1 MRVPSIIR
9 LLVLVPLVLA
19 SRADA
24 RPERI
29 EYIVDL
35 SRARMQLADI
45 TMVIR
50 DVPDGPLEVRLP
62 VWRPGRYAINDHAGA
77 IQDVRAAAADG
88 TSLPIHKTDK
98 ATWRI
103 DPQGADEVRIAYTV
117 FCNEA
122 RLRTRHVDDTHA
134 FLDASATMMYSP
146 PLRNEPVRV
155 RILAPDTWRIATGLE
170 PAPDDPRSVV
180 APNYDIL
187 VDSPLEIGEHDLI
200 EFEVRGIPHQ
210 IVIWGRGDWRQR
222 PLAEDFAK
230 IVRTQAD
237 IFAHMPYTRY
247 VFMIHCQP
255 GFGGGTEHINSTIM
269 GARPESFES
278 DDAYKKFLGLVSH
291 EMFHTWNVKHLRPA
305 GIVPYDYQKENYTD
319 LLWFAEGTTSY
330 YDDLTLA
337 RCGLIDIDEYLDRLS
352 GQIRSVR
359 STPGRQVQS
368 LSESSFDAWIKFNR
382 RNEHSHNASVN
393 FYSQGALVSLLLDLD
408 LRARTS
414 GKVTLDHVLREM
426 DARYPLEAGGFTKDD
441 LVRTIGEMS
450 GHDYRAFFD
459 RFVDGTE
466 TYPLEEALELVGL
479 ELVRDADADEGA
491 TAYLGLSL
499 RTGGGLAE
507 VSRINA
513 DGPAFSAGLNVG
525 DRIVALDGIALDAED
540 LDERI
545 EKYDPG
551 DRIVFTLLRH
561 GVLREIT
568 VSLAERPAGRW
579 TVRKVEEPSDAQKQA
594 FEAWTHRPW
603 DDTVADAD
611 ES

>member
-1 MRVPSIIR
+1 MRIPN
-9 LLVLVPLVLA
+9 LVVHLIVLMPLALA
-19 SRADA
+19 SCATA
-24 RPERI
+24 QHERVQ
-29 EYIVDL
+29 YIVDL
-35 SRARMQLADI
+35 SRPQTQLVDI

-50 DVPDGPLEVRLP
+50 DGPPEPLEVRLP

-77 IQDVRAAAADG
+77 VQEVRASTPDG
-88 TSLPIHKTDK
+88 TTLPIEKTDK

-103 DPQGADEVRIAYTV
+103 DPRGAEEVRIAYTV

-146 PLRNEPVRV
+146 ALRDEPIRV
-155 RILAPDTWRIATGLE
+155 SIHAPDHWRIATGLE
-170 PAPDDPRSVV
+170 TAPDDPRSVL

-200 EFEVRGIPHQ
+200 EFEVDGVPHE
-210 IVIWGRGDWRQR
+210 IVIWGRGDWHQR
-222 PLAEDFAK
+222 SLADDFAA

-237 IFAHMPYTRY
+237 IFGHMPYTRY

-278 DDAYKKFLGLVSH
+278 DDAYEGFLGLVSH

-352 GQIRSVR
+352 SQIRSVR
-359 STPGRQVQS
+359 STPGRRVQS

-382 RNEHSHNASVN
+382 RNEHSHNSSVN
-393 FYSQGALVSLLLDLD
+393 FYSQGALVSILLDLD
-408 LRARTS
+408 LRNRTG
-414 GKVTLDHVLREM
+414 GKVTLDRVLREM
-426 DARYPLEAGGFTKDD
+426 DERFPLEAGGFTSDD
-441 LVRTIGEMS
+441 LVRTISEMS

-459 RFVDGTE
+459 RFVDGTDP
-466 TYPLEEALELVGL
+466 YPLEEALKLIGL
-479 ELVRDADADEGA
+479 ELVRDGDEDEE
-491 TAYLGLSL
+491 TRAYLGLSL
-499 RTGGGLAE
+499 RDVGGLAE

-513 DGPAFSAGLNVG
+513 DGPAFDAGLNVG
-525 DRIVALDGIALDAED
+525 DRIVALDGVALGADD
-540 LDERI
+540 LDDRLD
-545 EKYDPG
+545 KHQAG
-551 DRIVFTLLRH
+551 DTIVFTLLRH
-561 GVLREIT
+561 GVLREIPVT
-568 VSLAERPAGRW
+568 LAERPAGKW
-579 TVRKVEEPSDAQKQA
+579 TVRRVEDPSDDQKQA
-594 FEAWTHRPW
+594 FEAWIHQPW
-603 DDTVADAD
+603 DAGEGDD
-611 ES
+611 S